1 MTDQSWRCWHTHTG
15 IGMAAGRSSPAPGDR
30 PSPLRTIKRTQRTE
44 EIRRQ
49 IEDAIKNG
57 DFGPGDRLPS
67 ERELVETFGVS
78 RVSVREA
85 IRSLEAIGLVR
96 VYQGRGAFV
105 SDRRS
110 GLGEPMAR
118 WLDLHRDEVLELL
131 GVRGALDEYA
141 SALAAEGHDAAEV
154 AAITTAHEAFMAQAA
169 NDASA
174 ADLVPLDIDFHV
186 AIAEASGNRLL
197 YDLLSD
203 LHSYLAESRY
213 LALVVPGRPARS
225 AAEHARIVE
234 AIEIGDAQAARLATS
249 SHIAGVREVVIAGMH
264 ADREEP
270 RRPGSPRPS
279 GTRT

>member
-1 MTDQSWRCWHTHTG
+1 
-15 IGMAAGRSSPAPGDR
+15 MAPARRSAGQVGR
-30 PSPLRTIKRTQRTE
+30 PSPLRTIKRTQRSE

-49 IEDAIKNG
+49 IETAIKNG
-57 DFGPGDRLPS
+57 DFAPGERLPS

-85 IRSLEAIGLVR
+85 IRSLEALGFVR

-105 SDRRS
+105 TDRRS

-141 SALAAEGHDAAEV
+141 AQLAVENFDADKV
-154 AAITTAHEAFMAQAA
+154 ADIVAAHEAFVAVAA
-169 NDASA
+169 AADDASTT
-174 ADLVPLDIDFHV
+174 DLVPLDIDFHI

-213 LALVVPGRPARS
+213 LALVPPGRPQQS
-225 AAEHARIVE
+225 ASEHALIIE
-234 AIEIGDAQAARLATS
+234 AIQAHDAAMARLATS
-249 SHIAGVREVVIAGMH
+249 RHIAGVREIVAAGLG
-264 ADREEP
+264 RELRNETVM
-270 RRPGSPRPS
+270 PGMSS
-279 GTRT
+279 GAGRG

>member
-1 MTDQSWRCWHTHTG
+1 
-15 IGMAAGRSSPAPGDR
+15 MAPVRRGAEMPGRS
-30 PSPLRTIKRTQRTE
+30 SPLRTIKRTQRSE

-49 IEDAIKNG
+49 IEEAIKNG
-57 DFGPGDRLPS
+57 DFAPGERLPS

-85 IRSLEAIGLVR
+85 IRSLEALGFVR

-105 SDRRS
+105 TDRRS

-141 SALAAEGHDAAEV
+141 AQLAVMNFDADKV
-154 AAITTAHEAFMAQAA
+154 ADIVAAHEAFATVVAD
-169 NDASA
+169 DASA
-174 ADLVPLDIDFHV
+174 TDLVALDIDFHI

-213 LALVVPGRPARS
+213 LALVPPGRPQRS
-225 AAEHARIVE
+225 ASEHALIVE
-234 AIEIGDAQAARLATS
+234 AIQAHDAAMARLATS
-249 SHIAGVREVVIAGMH
+249 RHIAGVREIVAAGLG
-264 ADREEP
+264 RELRNEAAT
-270 RRPGSPRPS
+270 S
-279 GTRT
+279 GMSSGAGRG

>member
-1 MTDQSWRCWHTHTG
+1 
-15 IGMAAGRSSPAPGDR
+15 MAPSRRAAPAEGRT
-30 PSPLRTIKRTQRTE
+30 SPLRTIKRTQRSE

-49 IEDAIKNG
+49 IEAAILNG
-57 DFGPGDRLPS
+57 DFAPGERLPS

-85 IRSLEAIGLVR
+85 IRSLEALGFLR

-105 SDRRS
+105 TDRRS

-141 SALAAEGHDAAEV
+141 AQLAVENFDPAKVQDIV
-154 AAITTAHEAFMAQAA
+154 AAHEAFVAVVAEDAA
-169 NDASA
+169 AT
-174 ADLVPLDIDFHV
+174 DLVPLDIDFHI

-213 LALVVPGRPARS
+213 LALVPEGRPQRS
-225 AAEHARIVE
+225 AAEHALIIE
-234 AIEIGDAQAARLATS
+234 AIQARDAAMARLATS
-249 SHIAGVREVVIAGMH
+249 RHIAGVREIVADGLGRELRDEKGTSGMSTGAG
-264 ADREEP
+264 R
-270 RRPGSPRPS
+270 G
-279 GTRT
+279 

>member
-1 MTDQSWRCWHTHTG
+1 
-15 IGMAAGRSSPAPGDR
+15 MAAAKPTPAVGGPA
-30 PSPLRTIKRTQRTE
+30 SPLRTIKRTQRSE

-49 IEDAIKNG
+49 IEDAIKGG
-57 DFGPGDRLPS
+57 DFGPGERLPS

-105 SDRRS
+105 NDRRS

-141 SALAAEGHDAAEV
+141 SALAAESREPVKA
-154 AAITTAHEAFMAQAA
+154 AAIEAASDAFATAVGGG
-169 NDASA
+169 ASA
-174 ADLVPLDIDFHV
+174 ADLVPLDIDFHI

-213 LALVVPGRPARS
+213 LALVPAGRPAKS
-225 AAEHARIVE
+225 AAEHAAIVA
-234 AIEIGDAQAARLATS
+234 AIAAGDAAAARAATS

-264 ADREEP
+264 ADREKP
-270 RRPGSPRPS
+270 RRAGSARRA
-279 GTRT
+279 GGGA